1 MIRRETG
8 EEGTVP
14 RRVVRSGGSDEPGSA
29 WVLFLGGD
37 ADAMNAGDGGTVSTE
52 TVPEQ
57 T

>member
-37 ADAMNAGDGGTVSTE
+37 ADAMNAGDGGTGSTE